1 MLAFLIMTTNFCP
14 LGPNELL
21 TLVEPTF
28 KTHAQ
33 RPEPGLSSD
42 YAPIPAAHDDVIFVV
57 GIMSSRHTPSV
68 H

>member
-1 MLAFLIMTTNFCP
+1 MLASLIMTTTFCP

-33 RPEPGLSSD
+33 RPEPGFSSD
-42 YAPIPAAHDDVIFVV
+42 YAPTPAAHDDIIFVV
-57 GIMSSRHTPSV
+57 G
-68 H
+68 